1 MKSMRKNRR
10 GREGEGVLLGG
21 NREKKE
27 RNKQLIEKIL
37 YSLKDESA
45 LQVKTRKRRAE
56 DTFRD
61 VTDARKSVHVFVSL
75 GVWEFDTWI
84 GSKLQEEYL
93 LLVKDAAIFYLATLD
108 VG

>member
-1 MKSMRKNRR
+1 LN
-10 GREGEGVLLGG
+10 EP
-21 NREKKE
+21 KKTSCLS
-27 RNKQLIEKIL
+27 N
-37 YSLKDESA
+37 S
-45 LQVKTRKRRAE
+45 RAE

-93 LLVKDAAIFYLATLD
+93 LLVKDAAFFYLATLD
-108 VG
+108 VGAYYFLKYIIIFFYYFYYYNFKINKNINLIPF